1 MARTV
6 TIDLQIEAIH
16 QRLNRLAE
24 KKPELAEPVA
34 FYRVMLPVLREA
46 QRPVEPFNMAPE
58 TARQKL
64 AAGLPLL
71 LGEELPLDPVA
82 TRDLFIQLCRL
93 MEEMGRSASAPTRR
107 SGWPFFRRSQPD
119 PAQLLEQAYNGDETA
134 LRAAAAAQLR
144 QAVEQNRLDLPAVW
158 GALAAGDIQI
168 VESLARDL
176 KLDNDLLRMVAQN
189 SLKPSLRA
197 WAQGLEPQVDLD
209 EWRRGQCPM
218 CGSPP
223 ALSEIQG
230 KEGARHLR
238 CTVCGADWTYPRLQC
253 VFCRNRNHRQL
264 GYLNVEGEGEKYS
277 LQVCEVCRNY
287 IKTIITFEPTP
298 VDLLAVED
306 LATLHLDLIAAER
319 QYSH

>member
-1 MARTV
+1 MARTATTDPQV
-6 TIDLQIEAIH
+6 EAIY

-24 KKPELAEPVA
+24 QKPELAEPIA
-34 FYRVMLPVLREA
+34 FYRVMLPLLREA
-46 QRPVEPFNMAPE
+46 QRLIEPFTLPLE

-71 LGEELPLDPVA
+71 LGEELPLDLVA
-82 TRDLFIQLCRL
+82 TRDLFIRLCRII
-93 MEEMGRSASAPTRR
+93 EETGHSASRTRR
-107 SGWPFFRRSQPD
+107 SGWSFFRRSQPD
-119 PAQLLEQAYNGDETA
+119 PAQLLEQVHNGDETA
-134 LRAAAAAQLR
+134 LRTAAAAQLR
-144 QAVEQNRLDLPAVW
+144 QAAEQNRLDLPATW
-158 GALAAGDIQI
+158 GALAAGDIQA
-168 VESLARDL
+168 VELIAREL
-176 KLDNDLLRMVAQN
+176 KLDGDLLRMVAQN
-189 SLKPSLRA
+189 SLKPALRV
-197 WAQGLEPQVDLD
+197 WAQGLKSQVDLD

-238 CTVCGADWTYPRLQC
+238 CTLCGADWSYPRLQC

-264 GYLNVEGEGEKYS
+264 GYLNVEGEEEKYS
-277 LQVCEVCRNY
+277 FQACEVCRNY

-319 QYSH
+319 QYVH